1 MHEKMIENLESV
13 VHGALLRMNR
23 SIHSERT
30 LVLLIFINII
40 INVIE

>member
-1 MHEKMIENLESV
+1 MHEEMIENLESV

-30 LVLLIFINII
+30 FG
-40 INVIE
+40 VIK